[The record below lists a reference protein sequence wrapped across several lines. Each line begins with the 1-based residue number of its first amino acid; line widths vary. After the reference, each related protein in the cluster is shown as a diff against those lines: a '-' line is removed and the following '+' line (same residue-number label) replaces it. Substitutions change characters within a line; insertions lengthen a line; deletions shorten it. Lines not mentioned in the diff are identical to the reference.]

1 MNLKIYSIIGLM
13 LFVCQICLTSPTFAE
28 PERMQ
33 LKTAEQKAK
42 RELAKTEAKSIKL
55 SRIQDPE
62 ARKAIKAILTDLNL
76 SYQN

>member
-1 MNLKIYSIIGLM
+1 MNIKIYSMIGLM
-13 LFVCQICLTSPTFAE
+13 ILASQVCLPVAYAK

-33 LKTAEQKAK
+33 LKTVEQKAK
-42 RELAKTEAKSIKL
+42 HDRAKLDAKSVKL